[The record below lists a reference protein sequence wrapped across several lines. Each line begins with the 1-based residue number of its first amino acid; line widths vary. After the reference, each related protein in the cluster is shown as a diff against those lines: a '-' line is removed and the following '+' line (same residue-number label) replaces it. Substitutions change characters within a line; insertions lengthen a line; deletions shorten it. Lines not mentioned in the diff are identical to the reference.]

1 MGVYKLSKESETDI
15 GSIYEYGI
23 EKFGISQAQ
32 DYFLGM
38 HDLFQTLSNSSSI
51 GRDASEF
58 IPSLKRFTY
67 KSHMVFYLNS
77 DTEVLIIRVLHHS
90 MDHQR
95 HL

>member
-15 GSIYEYGI
+15 ASIYEYGI

-38 HDLFQTLSNSSSI
+38 HGLFQTLSNSSSI

-90 MDHQR
+90 MDYPQ